1 MTDGAQRIADFMGDA
16 GGQTAQACELQL
28 LGLLCDVGKV
38 FEEDQRL
45 VLWALV

>member
-16 GGQTAQACELQL
+16 GSQAAQTCELQL